1 MEKEY
6 KYRIEVEVIGE
17 PDANDLKM
25 LESIGEG
32 IECDG
37 FLILGDRRENSTEL
51 VHEASI
57 DDIARMI
64 TPCADLMQAAI
75 LAQAYFNS
83 NMVKKEH
90 AMRSMSELL
99 IEAIKSKG
107 D

>member
-6 KYRIEVEVIGE
+6 KYRIKVEVIGE
-17 PDANDLKM
+17 PDADDLKM

-37 FLILGDRRENSTEL
+37 LLILGDRREHSTEL
-51 VHEASI
+51 VHKASI

-64 TPCADLMQAAI
+64 TPCVDLMQAAI
-75 LAQAYFNS
+75 LAQAYFNT

-90 AMRSMSELL
+90 AMLSMSELL